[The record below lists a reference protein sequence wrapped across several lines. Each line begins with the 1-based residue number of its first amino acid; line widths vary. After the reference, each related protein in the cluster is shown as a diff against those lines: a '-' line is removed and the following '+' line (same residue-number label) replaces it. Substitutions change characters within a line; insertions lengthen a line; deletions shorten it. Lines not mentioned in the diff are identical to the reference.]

1 MGTGTRTLS
10 VVAAAAVVLGAA
22 VALPASPARAA
33 VPAPGPTSAVVT
45 VKVGGDRVDDTT
57 IAGLAGVEL
66 GLFANQA
73 DTTPLLTC
81 TSDADGDCSF
91 VVTGAV
97 LGTAPWVKETAAP
110 AGWFANDVL
119 RTGPGSGSGSV
130 ASPYE
135 FQTPTLV
142 EGNTYRSTSEFM
154 KSSSNSLPTR
164 SNGVWQ
170 QSRINPPLPASCGM
184 DVALVLDLSA
194 SVGSNLPTLKSA
206 ADSFADA
213 FVGTPSRMGVYSF
226 SAESPSTQAGTGAVD
241 ANRPALQSVSTQAGA
256 DAFKAEYAGWGLGAG
271 TNWDAAL
278 QRVADSGIHYDAV
291 VVLTDGNPTRWGG
304 TTLHGDGSS
313 THFTDTEAAIFSANV
328 LKAEGTRVISFGI
341 GSGVSGI
348 TSLNLAAISGQEAF
362 DAAAGNVATA
372 DYFQIPDFS
381 GAGDELRR
389 LALANCTP
397 SLTVIKQIVPGTTTG
412 EDIAGAAPAGA
423 GWTFDAAALT
433 PGATVTPATATTQAD
448 GTGGVAFR
456 AELPTGGAEALLS
469 VAETQQ
475 PGYSLVTQGGV
486 NAVCTDLA
494 GGTPVAVTNDGALGF
509 QVVVGADQAVGCM
522 VYNRKLDP
530 ATVEVDKSWVV
541 DGVTYANGSQPSGI
555 SAALQLSPPGGGS
568 PVDQTFGSVVS
579 GYAIGDAIS
588 FTETTSL
595 ARAGCTLESAR
606 VTEANGTTVDAALP
620 YAATLT
626 VAASHYTVT
635 NVVHCTTAPVTPPG
649 GSTGSEGSEPE
660 GGPMTG
666 TLSDTGSETGW
677 MLVPVLAAVL
687 LIGAGIA
694 LRRRKSNSTSAR

>member
-1 MGTGTRTLS
+1 MGYRVRFAS
-10 VVAAAAVVLGAA
+10 VVLVGAVTLAASLAMAA
-22 VALPASPARAA
+22 PAQAA

-45 VKVGGDRVDDTT
+45 VSVGGDRTSDTT

-66 GLFANQA
+66 GLFADPA

-97 LGTAPWVKETAAP
+97 LGTAPWVKEIAAP
-110 AGWFANDVL
+110 AGWFANDTL

-130 ASPYE
+130 ASPYQ

-142 EGNTYRSTSEFM
+142 ETNTYRSTADFM

-170 QSRINPPLPASCGM
+170 QSRVNPPLPASCGM

-206 ADSFADA
+206 ADAFADA
-213 FVGTPSRMGVYSF
+213 FVGTPSRMAVYSF
-226 SAESPSTQAGTGAVD
+226 SAQSPSTEAATGTVD
-241 ANRPALQSVSTQAGA
+241 TNRPALQSVSTQAGA
-256 DAFKAEYAGWGLGAG
+256 DAFKAEYASWGLGAG

-278 QRVADSGIHYDAV
+278 QRVAESGVHYDAV

-313 THFTDTEAAIFSANV
+313 THFTDTEAAIFSSNV
-328 LKAEGTRVISFGI
+328 LKAQGTRVISFGV
-341 GSGVSGI
+341 GNGVSGL
-348 TSLNLAAISGQEAF
+348 SGLNLAAISGQEAF

-381 GAGDELRR
+381 GAGDELRK

-397 SLTVIKQIVPGTTTG
+397 SLTVIKQIVPGTTIG
-412 EDIAGAAPAGA
+412 EDITGATPAGA
-423 GWTFDAAALT
+423 GWTFDATALT

-456 AELPTGGAEALLS
+456 AELPTGGTEAQLS

-494 GGTPVAVTNDGALGF
+494 DGTPLAVTNDGALGF
-509 QVVVGADQAVGCM
+509 QVAVGADQAVGCM
-522 VYNRKLDP
+522 VYNRLLDP
-530 ATVEVDKSWVV
+530 ATVAVDKTWVV
-541 DGVTYANGSQPSGI
+541 DGVTYANGSQPAGI

-568 PVDQTFGSVVS
+568 PAGQSFGAVVP
-579 GYAIGDAIS
+579 GYAIGDRIS
-588 FTETTSL
+588 FTELTSL
-595 ARAGCTLESAR
+595 ASTGCSLVSAR
-606 VTEANGTTVDAALP
+606 VTEADGATVDSALP
-620 YAATLT
+620 YAPTLT
-626 VAASHYTVT
+626 AAASHYTVT
-635 NVVHCTTAPVTPPG
+635 NVVSCPTAPVTPPG
-649 GSTGSEGSEPE
+649 DSSATA
-660 GGPMTG
+660 G
-666 TLSDTGSETGW
+666 TELLSDTGSDTGW
-677 MLVPVLAAVL
+677 MPLGALAAFVL
-687 LIGAGIA
+687 VGAGVA
-694 LRRRKSNSTSAR
+694 LRMTRVRG

>member
-1 MGTGTRTLS
+1 MGIGARTLS
-10 VVAAAAVVLGAA
+10 VVVAAVVALGAT
-22 VALPASPARAA
+22 VAISASPAGAA
-33 VPAPGPTSAVVT
+33 VPAPGPASAVVT

-66 GLFANQA
+66 GLYANQA

-91 VVTGAV
+91 VVTGGV
-97 LGTAPWVKETAAP
+97 LGTAPWVKEIAAP
-110 AGWFANDVL
+110 AGWFANDAL

-142 EGNTYRSTSEFM
+142 ASNTYRSTSEFM
-154 KSSSNSLPTR
+154 FSASNSQPTR

-170 QSRINPPLPASCGM
+170 QSRTNPPLPANCGM

-194 SVGSNLPTLKSA
+194 SVGSNLPTLKTA

-213 FVGTPSRMGVYSF
+213 FVGTPSRMAAYSF
-226 SAESPSTQAGTGAVD
+226 SAESPSTQAATGTVD
-241 ANRPALQSVSTQAGA
+241 TNRPALQSVSTQAGA

-278 QRVADSGIHYDAV
+278 QRVADSGVHYDAV

-304 TTLHGDGSS
+304 TTLHGNGSS

-328 LKAEGTRVISFGI
+328 LKAQGTRVISFGV

-362 DAAAGNVATA
+362 DAATGNVATA

-381 GAGDELRR
+381 GAGDELRK

-397 SLTVIKQIVPGTTTG
+397 ALTVIKQIVPGTTIG
-412 EDIAGAAPAGA
+412 EDISGAAPAGA

-433 PGATVTPATATTQAD
+433 PGATVTPGTATTQAD

-456 AELPTGGAEALLS
+456 AELPDGGAEAVLS
-469 VAETQQ
+469 VAETQHS
-475 PGYSLVTQGGV
+475 GYSLVTQGGI

-494 GGTPVAVTNDGALGF
+494 DGAPVTVTNDGGLGF
-509 QVVVGADQAVGCM
+509 RVAVGADQAVGCM
-522 VYNRKLDP
+522 VYNRQLDP
-530 ATVEVDKSWVV
+530 ATVEVDKNWVV

-555 SAALQLSPPGGGS
+555 SAALRLSPPGGGS
-568 PVDQTFGSVVS
+568 PVDQAFGAVVP
-579 GYAIGDAIS
+579 GYEIGDPVS
-588 FTETTSL
+588 FSETTAL
-595 ARAGCTLESAR
+595 TLAGCTLTSAR
-606 VTEANGTTVDAALP
+606 VTEADGTTVDAALP

-635 NVVHCTTAPVTPPG
+635 NVVDCTTPPVTPPG
-649 GSTGSEGSEPE
+649 GSTGSEGATAS
-660 GGPMTG
+660 GGSPTE
-666 TLSDTGSETGW
+666 TLSDTGSDTGW
-677 MLVPVLAAVL
+677 MLVPVFAAVL
-687 LIGAGIA
+687 LVGAGIA
-694 LRRRKSNSTSAR
+694 LRLTRVRG